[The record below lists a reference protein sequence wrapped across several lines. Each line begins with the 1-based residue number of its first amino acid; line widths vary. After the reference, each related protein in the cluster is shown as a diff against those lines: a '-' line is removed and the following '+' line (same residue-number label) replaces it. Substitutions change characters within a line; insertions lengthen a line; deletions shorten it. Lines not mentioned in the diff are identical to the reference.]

1 MAWKMPGVD
10 PATGRLTERGA
21 VLWGSTG
28 AGTLAYGLL
37 LLLLYGKTR
46 QDPNYWFK
54 RGWQLGRKGKNW
66 KKPMQG
72 CLNAMLPVHAGPQD
86 VAAGMELCGSLL
98 ASGHAAG
105 KEGVPL
111 DEAQLR

>member
-1 MAWKMPGVD
+1 MLVQLPGVD
-10 PATGRLTERGA
+10 PETGRFTKRGR
-21 VLWGSTG
+21 VLWGS
-28 AGTLAYGLL
+28 AGGLALAYGLL
-37 LLLLYGKTR
+37 LVWLYGTKR
-46 QDPNYWFK
+46 QDPEYWFK
-54 RGWQLGRKGKNW
+54 RGWRLGRKDKDW